1 MGSLG
6 KGTFAACFV
15 ALVAAAI
22 WTAASYF
29 TDWRLGILAPIVGL
43 AAGAA
48 MAGGSDRQAG
58 VQGGL
63 IAAIIALVAMV
74 GSRYALTQLQL
85 RDWAQRIEGI
95 SDEDVVAALADRLY
109 DEAALDGTL
118 ETMYVGTD
126 GDDGYPPQI
135 WSRAESAWEGMSAT
149 EREELRQAMIA
160 ENEEAMAQAAPILTG
175 IGMLLNVGL
184 AGLCCMGVSVVAA
197 YRLGRSEPAAATEP
211 GVIGAAGPSVARES
225 TKGAAPVAHGEEV
238 LGGPLRAAM
247 KLPVDPLEGTE
258 AGARSLTAPA
268 SQPPLRKAA

>member
-15 ALVAAAI
+15 ALVAAAV

-48 MAGGSDRQAG
+48 MASGSERQGG

-85 RDWAQRIEGI
+85 RDWAQRIASI

-109 DEAALDGTL
+109 DEAALDGSL
-118 ETMYVGTD
+118 ETMYVGTAS
-126 GDDGYPPQI
+126 DDEYPPQI
-135 WSRAESAWEGMSAT
+135 WSRAESTWEGMT
-149 EREELRQAMIA
+149 VGEREELRQAMIA
-160 ENEEAMAQAAPILTG
+160 ENEEAMAEAAPILTG

-184 AGLCCMGVSVVAA
+184 AGMCCMGVSVVAA
-197 YRLGRSEPAAATEP
+197 YRLGRAGLETATER
-211 GVIGAAGPSVARES
+211 GVVGVVSAGPARDVA
-225 TKGAAPVAHGEEV
+225 KGVPAVGGEEV

-258 AGARSLTAPA
+258 AGARSLTSA
-268 SQPPLRKAA
+268 PPLRKAA